1 MARNEVVLRINPFDQ
16 TNEII
21 LNGQMISSY
30 SMLNNFVKAP
40 FMEWAYRFYQS
51 VESELNDEFSVTV
64 TAEGFETKF
73 LEDMAKCYPGC
84 KNFRKGSFPID
95 IDYEDRVEEFVNLT
109 GLYGSDPRI
118 LKTKMNIVTDTS
130 VSMQELQQL
139 FDKYQSF
146 RAFRGGAT
154 FYSPLAEV
162 RLEVKDRTDERNKAI
177 YLASDMRSAELM
189 AQNIPNSGEQNLIL
203 VYSEQPGVVWRDNCY
218 FWGVKKNMFC
228 RSLELFLI
236 HTFVIP
242 QFVEE
247 FRKQQL
253 DVADMENDEAEL
265 YQKLDKVNPIV
276 TAGKVPTL
284 EKGDSHT
291 INCSVIPRGFKMPTV
306 VAKSENEAIASVRGL
321 TLTAV
326 GGGTTYIN
334 LYTLGNVIPFAKL
347 PVHVEAHNNAAE
359 LRFVNPVTGIGVGD
373 VKSLRVESVPAGA
386 DDLRNL
392 YWKSSNPQVLSV
404 DQKGNLKGI
413 SSGNADITVSGSKAN
428 VTVRVYVKEK
438 IRSISLNYSQVNMFM
453 GEEVPVEA
461 QTTPPPESCF
471 DSSCIWETS
480 DSQVAVVE
488 KGSNGEMMV
497 VSTGIGNCILTCRAR
512 DGNSSVSCDV
522 NVQSSFY
529 RNERSH
535 KFLIAS
541 LITCILALFFAVG
554 GIASALFAIP
564 SIICALN
571 AMKKNPEDKAYAILF
586 IVVAVFAVILGLTF
600 MSNY

>member
-1 MARNEVVLRINPFDQ
+1 MARNEVVLRINPYGQ
-16 TNEII
+16 ANEII

-30 SMLNNFVKAP
+30 SMLNNFVNAP
-40 FMEWAYRFYQS
+40 FMEWAYRFFQS

-64 TAEGFETKF
+64 TAEAFETKF

-95 IDYEDRVEEFVNLT
+95 IEYEDRIEEFVNLV
-109 GLYGSDPRI
+109 GLYGSDPAI
-118 LKTKMNIVTDTS
+118 LKTKMDIITDSS
-130 VSMQELQQL
+130 VSKQELQQL

-146 RAFRGGAT
+146 KTFRGGAT
-154 FYSPLAEV
+154 LYSPLAEV
-162 RLEVKDRTDERNKAI
+162 KLEVKDRNDGRNRAV

-189 AQNIPNSGEQNLIL
+189 AQNIPNSVGQILIF
-203 VYSEQPGVVWRDNCY
+203 VYSDQPGVVWRDNCY
-218 FWGVKKNMFC
+218 FWGIKKNMFC

-236 HTFVIP
+236 HTIVIP
-242 QFVEE
+242 KFVEE
-247 FRKQQL
+247 FGKQKL
-253 DVADMENDEAEL
+253 DVDEMESDDAEL
-265 YQKLDKVNPIV
+265 YQKLDKVNPTV
-276 TAGKVPTL
+276 TAGKVPVL

-306 VAKSENEAIASVRGL
+306 IAKSENEAVVSVMGL

-326 GGGTTYIN
+326 GSGNTYVN

-347 PVHVEAHNNAAE
+347 PVYVEAHNNAVE

-373 VKSLRVESVPAGA
+373 VKPLIVESAPAGA
-386 DDLRNL
+386 DDLRKL
-392 YWKSSNPQVLSV
+392 FWKSSNPEVVSV
-404 DQKGNLKGI
+404 DQNGKLKGI
-413 SSGNADITVSGSKAN
+413 SSGYSDITVFGSKAS
-428 VTVRVYVKEK
+428 VAVRIYVKEK
-438 IRSISLNYSQVNMFM
+438 IRNISLNYSQVNMFM
-453 GEEVPVEA
+453 GEEIAVEA

-488 KGSNGEMMV
+488 KGANGEIMV

-512 DGNSSVSCDV
+512 DGDTSVSCDV

-541 LITCILALFFAVG
+541 LVTCILALFFSAG
-554 GIASALFAIP
+554 GIASVLFAVPSIVCALFAI
-564 SIICALN
+564 
-571 AMKKNPEDKAYAILF
+571 KKNPEDRAYAILF
-586 IVVAVFAVILGLTF
+586 IVVAVFAVILGL
-600 MSNY
+600 MIMKKY

>member
-1 MARNEVVLRINPFDQ
+1 MARNEVILRINPFEQ

-21 LNGQMISSY
+21 VNGQMISSY
-30 SMLNNFVKAP
+30 SMLNNFIKAP
-40 FMEWAYRFYQS
+40 FMEWAHLFYRS

-84 KNFRKGSFPID
+84 KNFRRGVFQID

-109 GLYGSDPRI
+109 GLYGLDPGI
-118 LKTKMNIVTDTS
+118 LKAKMDIIADAS
-130 VSMQELQQL
+130 VSMHELQQL

-154 FYSPLAEV
+154 FYSPLVEV
-162 RLEVKDRTDERNKAI
+162 KLEVKERTDERNKAI

-189 AQNIPNSGEQNLIL
+189 AQKIPNRGEQNLIL
-203 VYSEQPGVVWRDNCY
+203 VYSDQPGVVWKDNCY
-218 FWGVKKNMFC
+218 FWGIKKNMFC
-228 RSLELFLI
+228 HSLEMFLI

-253 DVADMENDEAEL
+253 DVKDMENDEAEL

-276 TAGKVPTL
+276 TSDKVPTL

-306 VAKSENEAIASVRGL
+306 VAKSENEDIASVRGL

-326 GGGTTYIN
+326 NGGNTYIY
-334 LYTLGNVIPFAKL
+334 LYTLGNIIPFAKL
-347 PVHVEAHNNAAE
+347 PVHVEAHNNAME
-359 LRFVNPVTGIGVGD
+359 LRFVNSVTGIGVGD
-373 VKSLRVESVPAGA
+373 VRTLRVESVPAGA

-392 YWKSSNPQVLSV
+392 YWKSSNSQVISV
-404 DQKGNLKGI
+404 DQNGNLTGI
-413 SSGNADITVSGSKAN
+413 SSGNADITVSGSKAT
-428 VTVRVYVKEK
+428 VTARIYVKEK

-453 GEEVPVEA
+453 GEEIPVKA

-480 DSQVAVVE
+480 DSQVAIVE
-488 KGSNGEMMV
+488 KDSNREVRV

-512 DGNSSVSCDV
+512 DTSVTCDV

-541 LITCILALFFAVG
+541 LITCILALFFSVG
-554 GIASALFAIP
+554 GIVSVLFAVP
-564 SIICALN
+564 SIICALS
-571 AMKKNPEDKAYAILF
+571 AIKKNPEDKAYAILF
-586 IVVAVFAVILGLTF
+586 IVVAVFAVMLGLTF
-600 MSNY
+600 M